1 MDAESSLV
9 IVGGGNAASELAVQ
23 ARQGGWAGAIT
34 MVGNEP
40 VLPYHRP
47 PLSKAYLKAQADMDS
62 LSIRPTA
69 AYERAGVIWR
79 GETTVT
85 AIDRA
90 ARQVHLSD
98 GGMLPY
104 QRLAL
109 CTGGRPRRWSPPG
122 LPEDARPSNLL
133 SLRTLADADALRAA
147 LRPGVRLVIIGA
159 GYVGLEVAASAVA
172 LGAQVTVL
180 EALPRVLARSTSEVL
195 SRFYESEHRTHGV
208 DLRTGATV
216 QHVER
221 AGPEISAA
229 ITALQIRGGGLV
241 PADVVLA
248 GIGMLPNAELATA
261 AGLEVEGGIVVDE
274 LSRTSDPEIVSAG
287 DCTVQRD
294 AATGRLLRLESVPN
308 ALEQARAAASGLCG
322 KPRPNRSVPWF
333 WSDQYQ
339 LKLQMVGL
347 AAGHD
352 RFVCRGTLSADGFIA
367 FYLREGVL
375 IAAEA
380 VNRAPEFMLAKRLV
394 AAAVRP
400 DPQRLA
406 DAATPLKDLLPV
418 LPAPAS

>member
-195 SRFYESEHRTHGV
+195 SRFYESEHRAHGV

-229 ITALQIRGGGLV
+229 ITALQIRDGGLV

>member
-195 SRFYESEHRTHGV
+195 SRFYESEHRAHGV

-274 LSRTSDPEIVSAG
+274 LSRTSDPEIVAAG

>member
-1 MDAESSLV
+1 M
-9 IVGGGNAASELAVQ
+9 
-23 ARQGGWAGAIT
+23 
-34 MVGNEP
+34 
-40 VLPYHRP
+40 
-47 PLSKAYLKAQADMDS
+47 
-62 LSIRPTA
+62 
-69 AYERAGVIWR
+69 
-79 GETTVT
+79 
-85 AIDRA
+85 
-90 ARQVHLSD
+90 
-98 GGMLPY
+98 
-104 QRLAL
+104 
-109 CTGGRPRRWSPPG
+109 
-122 LPEDARPSNLL
+122 
-133 SLRTLADADALRAA
+133 
-147 LRPGVRLVIIGA
+147 
-159 GYVGLEVAASAVA
+159 
-172 LGAQVTVL
+172 
-180 EALPRVLARSTSEVL
+180 
-195 SRFYESEHRTHGV
+195 
-208 DLRTGATV
+208 
-216 QHVER
+216 
-221 AGPEISAA
+221 
-229 ITALQIRGGGLV
+229 
-241 PADVVLA
+241 
-248 GIGMLPNAELATA
+248 
-261 AGLEVEGGIVVDE
+261 
-274 LSRTSDPEIVSAG
+274 
-287 DCTVQRD
+287 QRD

>member
-195 SRFYESEHRTHGV
+195 SRFYESEHRAHGV

-229 ITALQIRGGGLV
+229 ITALQIRDGGLV

-322 KPRPNRSVPWF
+322 KPRPNRIVPWF

>member
-195 SRFYESEHRTHGV
+195 SRFYESEHRAHGV

-229 ITALQIRGGGLV
+229 ITALQIRDGGLV

-274 LSRTSDPEIVSAG
+274 LSRTSDPEIVAAG